1 MLILFRWCSEKWLRA
16 WKSFTRL
23 VSPFNILSI
32 RCSDKFQRMLRK
44 AVVTA
49 LLRTLLLLI
58 VVKYVYNLF

>member
-1 MLILFRWCSEKWLRA
+1 MLILFRLCLEKWSRV

-32 RCSDKFQRMLRK
+32 RCSDKLQRMLRK
-44 AVVTA
+44 AVATA

-58 VVKYVYNLF
+58 VVKYVHNLF